1 MIAVID
7 SGDLF
12 THNLAHLAGALGATP
27 VVVRARDAAR
37 LEDLS
42 PRGVVIASGTGRP
55 EGAPEVM
62 AVVERWVGRAPL
74 LGVGLG
80 MHCVAVRFGAR
91 LAPARAPVHG
101 KTCAVLHDG
110 TGLFAGVP
118 SPFSATRYDS
128 FVVDRA
134 SLPDGL
140 AVTAEAADT
149 GDVMALQ
156 HGSLPVFG
164 VQFHP
169 ESAFTEHGARVM
181 ENFLAAA
188 GAAGTW
194 RRAM

>member
-1 MIAVID
+1 M
-7 SGDLF
+7 
-12 THNLAHLAGALGATP
+12 
-27 VVVRARDAAR
+27 
-37 LEDLS
+37 
-42 PRGVVIASGTGRP
+42 
-55 EGAPEVM
+55 VM
-62 AVVERWVGRAPL
+62 AVVERWAGRAPL

-91 LAPARAPVHG
+91 LVPARAPVHG

-156 HGSLPVFG
+156 HGRCPC
-164 VQFHP
+164 
-169 ESAFTEHGARVM
+169 SACSFTPSPRLRSTGPA
-181 ENFLAAA
+181 
-188 GAAGTW
+188 
-194 RRAM
+194 